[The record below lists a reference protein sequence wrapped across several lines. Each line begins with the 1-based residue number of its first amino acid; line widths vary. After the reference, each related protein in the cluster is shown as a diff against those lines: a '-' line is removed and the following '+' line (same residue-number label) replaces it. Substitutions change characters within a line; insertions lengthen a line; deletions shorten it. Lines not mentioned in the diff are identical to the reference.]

1 MNVPELE
8 LDTLTWA
15 DLVEL
20 ARRAIPAASE
30 GQWTLHA
37 PIDPG
42 MTLVE
47 LFAAELEQRLYM
59 LDQVPDT
66 LVRGV
71 MRLLLGRGA
80 GPRPAQPAVA
90 ILTLSTRA
98 GTVSLPA
105 GSQLQRDAGDRLVLT
120 TEHATLVVDGA
131 DVTRFEVGG
140 TDLRASLLAGE
151 PAPLFGL
158 DGRAS
163 TVLEIS
169 AAAPAPEHRLYLAV
183 EEPRLATGWLAG
195 TDPPEL
201 PRRLAI
207 AAPPRLG
214 WVRDNGR
221 RVLLDGDGQP
231 VTGDRLGGL
240 TVPADQAPRWH
251 ALVGDRRWPL
261 QVEDGTAGLRIPGV
275 VRLRPPPGRTFP
287 AKVWIQVSPPEGA
300 ATQVWVSRVTANAI
314 VARHRRPVRHE
325 ATQTEPLLALPDRE
339 DELEDA
345 APNAAEPLDRV
356 LDGRGAASLTVR
368 HADGASETW
377 TAVDDLAFSG
387 PGDRHLLVDR
397 DRGRLRFGDG
407 RHGRILRWD
416 RDATVTR
423 TYWLGGGTPP
433 EIGPGTGFRAS
444 ATVAAHTVAPLA
456 FGQDPESPAAA
467 RARAA
472 QALLHPTRAVTAADA
487 EELVRAVAGVR
498 LARVHVEPGFDPDH
512 PGATVP
518 DAFTVFCVPLVQR
531 RGPDD
536 LTAIPAPELDPWSL
550 RALTEALER
559 ARLVGSL
566 LAVRGPAWHRIRVA
580 ADLAVAAVDRAG
592 VTRLAERALR
602 HVLDPLVGGSRGQ
615 GWAFG
620 AAVRPADLSV
630 VLQRTLGRQAEVLA
644 VRVGDAPRPDR
655 PGCDPPPLSDCD
667 PLPLRAYELPLL
679 LDDLTVARSS
689 PSRR

>member
-1 MNVPELE
+1 MNIPELE
-8 LDTLTWA
+8 LDNLTWA

-71 MRLLLGRGA
+71 MRLLLGSGA
-80 GPRPAQPAVA
+80 GPRPAQPALA
-90 ILTLSTRA
+90 ILGLSTRA
-98 GTVSLPA
+98 GTVSLRA
-105 GSQLQRDAGDRLVLT
+105 GSQLERDAGARLVLT
-120 TEHATLVVDGA
+120 TEHTTVVVDGVA
-131 DVTRFEVGG
+131 VTGFEVGG
-140 TDLRASLLAGE
+140 TDLWQRMLAGE
-151 PAPLFGL
+151 PAPVFGL

-163 TVLEIS
+163 AVVEVS

-183 EEPRLATGWLAG
+183 EEPTFVRGWLAG

-201 PRRLAI
+201 PRRLA
-207 AAPPRLG
+207 ASAPPRVG
-214 WVRDNGR
+214 WVRDDGR
-221 RVLLDGDGQP
+221 RVFLDEDGQP
-231 VTGDRLGGL
+231 VTGGRLGAL
-240 TVPADQAPRWH
+240 ALPADQAPRWH

-261 QVEDGTAGLRIPGV
+261 RVEDGTAGLRVPGV

-287 AKVWIQVSPPEGA
+287 ATVRIQVSPPEGA
-300 ATQVWVSRVTANAI
+300 ATQAWVSSVTANAV

-325 ATQTEPLLALPDRE
+325 TTQTEPLLPLPDRE
-339 DELEDA
+339 LELEDA

-356 LDGRGAASLTVR
+356 LDGRGAASLAVR

-377 TAVDDLAFSG
+377 TAVDHLAFSG
-387 PGDRHLLVDR
+387 PDDRHLLVDR
-397 DRGRLRFGDG
+397 DRGQLRFGDG
-407 RHGRILRWD
+407 YRGRILRWD
-416 RDATVTR
+416 RGATVTR

-433 EIGPGTGFRAS
+433 EIGPHTGFRAS
-444 ATVAAHTVAPLA
+444 ATDAAHTVAPLA
-456 FGQDPESPAAA
+456 FGQDPESPETA

-472 QALLHPTRAVTAADA
+472 QELLRPTRAVTARDI
-487 EELVRAVAGVR
+487 EELVRGVAGVR
-498 LARVHVEPGFDPDH
+498 LARVHVEPGLGLDH

-536 LTAIPAPELDPWSL
+536 LTATPAPELDTGSL
-550 RALTEALER
+550 RALAEVLER

-580 ADLAVAAVDRAG
+580 VDLAVAAVDGAG

-602 HVLDPLVGGSRGQ
+602 HLLDPLVGGSRGQ

-620 AAVRPADLSV
+620 APVRPADLSAV
-630 VLQRTLGRQAEVLA
+630 VQRTLGRQAEVLA
-644 VRVGDAPRPDR
+644 VRVGDAPRPD
-655 PGCDPPPLSDCD
+655 GDPPPLSDCD